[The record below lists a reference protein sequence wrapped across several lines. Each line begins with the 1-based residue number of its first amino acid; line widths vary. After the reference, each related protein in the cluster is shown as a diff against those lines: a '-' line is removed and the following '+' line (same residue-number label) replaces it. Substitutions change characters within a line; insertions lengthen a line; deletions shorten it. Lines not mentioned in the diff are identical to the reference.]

1 LVDETGNQEFG
12 QLSRYRKLT
21 FLLILPLLVLAVGC
35 EDEADTVYDPAPQ
48 PPQGVYTVTGDD
60 SVFVFW
66 NSPYERDVV
75 EFVIWRS
82 YEEFDN
88 YVEIARVNAVDNP
101 DLDLIYYEPG
111 YIDDSVSNGQ
121 TYYYAVSSVDAA
133 GQVSELSAESAF
145 DTPRPDGL
153 VTLYDSSVA
162 PGASGFDF
170 SAKSVSPAGSAATD
184 VLVDRDGTG
193 VFYINRTKSEVLL
206 QPMGYTYSFDD
217 IGWAPQSGWIAN
229 YWTELVEGHTYVIA
243 VKDTHGDWNYA
254 KMRVLALDANNGSA
268 QFQWAYQ
275 ESVNNPEL
283 VPPPPATDVRGAL

>member
-1 LVDETGNQEFG
+1 MRRYGILTLV
-12 QLSRYRKLT
+12 LA
-21 FLLILPLLVLAVGC
+21 LPLLIAVMGC
-35 EDEADTVYDPAPQ
+35 EEDEDAVYDPAPQ
-48 PPQGVYTVTGDD
+48 PPQGVYSVTGDD

-75 EFVIWRS
+75 EFIVWRS
-82 YEEFDN
+82 YEEWDN
-88 YVEIARVNAVDNP
+88 YVEIARVEAIDNP

-111 YIDDSVSNGQ
+111 YIDDSVANGQ
-121 TYYYAVSSVDAA
+121 TYYYAVSSVDVA
-133 GQVSELSAESAF
+133 GQISGLSAESVF

-153 VTLYDSSVA
+153 VTLYDSAVA

-170 SAKSVSPAGSAATD
+170 SARTVSAASSAATD
-184 VLVDRDGTG
+184 ILVDRDNGG
-193 VFYINRTKSEVLL
+193 VFYINRTKSEVLM

-229 YWTELVEGHTYVIA
+229 YWTELVEGFTYVIA

-254 KMRVLALDANNGSA
+254 KMRVLALDSNNGSV

-275 ESVNNPEL
+275 ESANNPEL
-283 VPPPPATDVRGAL
+283 VPPAPGDQVRGALQ